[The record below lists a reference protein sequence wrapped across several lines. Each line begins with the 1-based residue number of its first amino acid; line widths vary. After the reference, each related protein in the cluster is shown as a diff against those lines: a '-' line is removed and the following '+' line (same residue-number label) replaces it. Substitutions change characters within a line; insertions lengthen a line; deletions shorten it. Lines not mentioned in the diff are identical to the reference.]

1 METIKTKKELIKN
14 LETIEQY
21 LQSEQADIFETMARY
36 VARGKCFVAYIV
48 DGQYHFAPSRF
59 VGYANNSL
67 LKHDANTSKH
77 GRDTNPAIT
86 RILGEKRFIKKLEQ
100 SYFTYCEWL
109 GVTPNDNKQARRT
122 YWLLNADLVDE
133 FKTSHFTEGKRKLV
147 THETS
152 ERDPRV
158 VKEAKRIF
166 KQEHDGELFCEICGF
181 NFKAVYGKVGDG
193 FIEAHHK
200 ISLSSITKE
209 HKVKPSDLMM
219 VCPNC
224 HRMLHRQVNGKYM
237 SIKQLQKAIKKTD

>member
-1 METIKTKKELIKN
+1 MRAISTKKELIKN
-14 LETIEQY
+14 LERIEQY
-21 LQSEQADIFETMARY
+21 LQSDQPEIYDKMARY
-36 VARGKCFVAYIV
+36 IARGKCLVAYIV
-48 DGQYHFAPSRF
+48 GGQYHFAPSRF

-67 LKHDANTSKH
+67 ISHDENTSKH
-77 GRDTNPAIT
+77 SGVTNPAIT
-86 RILGEKRFIKKLEQ
+86 RILGEKQFIKKLEQ

-109 GVTPNDNKQARRT
+109 GVTPNDNKQAQRT
-122 YWLLNADLVDE
+122 YWLLNEDIVDE

-147 THETS
+147 THEIS

-166 KQEHDGELFCEICGF
+166 KQEHSGELFCEICGF
-181 NFKAVYGKVGDG
+181 NFKAVYGKVGED

-200 ISLSSITKE
+200 VSLSSTSKE
-209 HKVKPSDLMM
+209 HDVKPSDLMM

-237 SIKQLQKAIKKTD
+237 SIKQLQKALK